1 MTARWRAPLVRDVLL
16 AVMALSAGAVDAM
29 SWLGLGKVFSGF
41 MTGNLIFIGAGVSS
55 GSGAP
60 ALHALVALA
69 AFGLGAWAAARAI
82 PRQDPSVLWPSRVT
96 ATLFGCALVQ
106 LVFWA
111 FWLVV
116 SGRPGSSEVVLLAI
130 SAFAM
135 GVQTAA
141 MVALGVHAV
150 FTTAATATWT
160 VLAGDAARP
169 AGTGIERR
177 RLFMVLIGVLA
188 GAAIGALLLSGARLW
203 MPLLPVILTTGV
215 ALVARARVE
224 EYRDPDREAISAA
237 PHPRARGYGRSGVA
251 KGPLPGGR

>member
-1 MTARWRAPLVRDVLL
+1 MTAGWRAHRVRDLLL

-60 ALHALVALA
+60 ALHALAALA

-82 PRQDPSVLWPSRVT
+82 PRHDPSVLWPSRVT
-96 ATLFGCALVQ
+96 ATLLGCALVQ
-106 LVFWA
+106 VVFWV
-111 FWLVV
+111 FWLAV
-116 SGRPGSSEVVLLAI
+116 SGRPGSSEVALLTI

-141 MVALGVHAV
+141 TVALGVHAV

-160 VLAGDAARP
+160 VLTGDFAHP
-169 AGTGIERR
+169 SGTAIERR
-177 RLFMVLIGVLA
+177 RLIMVLIGVLA
-188 GAAIGALLLSGARLW
+188 GAAIGSLLLSAARLW
-203 MPLLPVILTTGV
+203 MPLLPVLLTTGV

-224 EYRDPDREAISAA
+224 AYRDPTREAISAA
-237 PHPRARGYGRSGVA
+237 PHPRARAYGRSGVA
-251 KGPLPGGR
+251 RGPVPGRR

>member
-1 MTARWRAPLVRDVLL
+1 MTARWQAHRIRDVLL

-60 ALHALVALA
+60 AVHALVAVA
-69 AFGLGAWAAARAI
+69 AFGLGAGAAARAI
-82 PRQDPSVLWPSRVT
+82 PRQDPGVLWPSRVT
-96 ATLFGCALVQ
+96 VALLGCALVQ
-106 LVFWA
+106 AAFWI

-130 SAFAM
+130 SACAM
-135 GVQTAA
+135 GMQTAA
-141 MVALGVHAV
+141 TVALGVHAV

-160 VLAGDAARP
+160 VLTGDVAHP
-169 AGTGIERR
+169 SGMKIERR
-177 RLFMVLIGVLA
+177 RLVMVLIGVLA

-203 MPLLPVILTTGV
+203 MPLLPVLLTAGV
-215 ALVARARVE
+215 ALVARARLE
-224 EYRDPDREAISAA
+224 DYRDPGREEISAA
-237 PHPRARGYGRSGVA
+237 PHPRARSYGRSRVA
-251 KGPLPGGR
+251 RGALPGGR